1 MLEYID
7 ISRYRSVHLLEA
19 IKGILSSISGEIL
32 PGLIGAILGVIFS
45 VIFDDGLRNLKRN
58 IKRKY
63 KRLFTEKN
71 EFTSHLFSFG
81 DIETKFFV
89 VDGDGQLEFR
99 PDDIEC
105 RVINEK
111 IHLPEDLQQIKNEIA
126 AQETTKKEK
135 GLDYKWNGPL
145 YGLAKYRN
153 SRTADQEEMT
163 VLFTFYITDYF
174 TFLATNMQL
183 DKKLQ
188 SGETIREKY
197 IPSNELETV
206 QPFLANGFGVVLVV
220 ITSDENVILTNVLE

>member
-1 MLEYID
+1 N
-7 ISRYRSVHLLEA
+7 R
-19 IKGILSSISGEIL
+19 
-32 PGLIGAILGVIFS
+32 
-45 VIFDDGLRNLKRN
+45 
-58 IKRKY
+58 
-63 KRLFTEKN
+63 
-71 EFTSHLFSFG
+71 
-81 DIETKFFV
+81 
-89 VDGDGQLEFR
+89 
-99 PDDIEC
+99 
-105 RVINEK
+105 
-111 IHLPEDLQQIKNEIA
+111 
-126 AQETTKKEK
+126 K

-153 SRTADQEEMT
+153 SRTADQKEMT

-206 QPFLANGFGVVLVV
+206 QPFLANRFGVVLVV